1 MKEYQPDGIF
11 VFIGLFPNTEFI
23 QGLDLDESDFIIT
36 NGELQSSAHGIYAA
50 GDCRKGSVK
59 QAVASA
65 GEGATAAL
73 MMRTYLEK
81 N

>member
-1 MKEYQPDGIF
+1 MQEDEKILGH
-11 VFIGLFPNTEFI
+11 TEFLHEI
-23 QGLDLDESDFIIT
+23 ELDPWNFIIT
-36 NGELQSSAHGIYAA
+36 NNELQSSTRGIYAA
-50 GDCRKGSVK
+50 GDCRKGSIK

-73 MMRTYLEK
+73 MMRNFLEK